1 MYNSRFGALIAM
13 LAAALAGCQTAQ
25 HQPAAAPQSV
35 TPDSTFTVVKDFLI
49 PSGDS
54 AVDFQ
59 DAGLYPQGMIQ
70 PNDPFC
76 RFSTGAATESGEV
89 IRKGKLTVSSVEY
102 NEKDVGPGNIDVSV
116 TEIHLRARG
125 SGNSYRL
132 DCMLPLLAYGARF
145 VTIAEI
151 QGAVGGYMDL
161 QVAP

>member
-1 MYNSRFGALIAM
+1 MYNSRFGSLIVL
-13 LAAALAGCQTAQ
+13 LAAVLAGCQTAQ

-59 DAGLYPQGMIQ
+59 DAGLYPQGRIQ

-76 RFSTGAATESGEV
+76 RFSTGSATESGEV
-89 IRKGKLTVSSVEY
+89 IRKGKFTVSNVEY

-116 TEIHLRARG
+116 TEIHLREGA
-125 SGNSYRL
+125 SGKSYRL

-145 VTIAEI
+145 VTITEI
-151 QGAVGGYMDL
+151 QGAIGGYMDL
-161 QVAP
+161 KVAP

>member
-1 MYNSRFGALIAM
+1 VYRFGSLIVL

-25 HQPAAAPQSV
+25 HQAAAAPQSV

-54 AVDFQ
+54 GVDFQ
-59 DAGLYPQGMIQ
+59 NAGLYPQGMIQ

-76 RFSTGAATESGEV
+76 RFSTGASTADGEV
-89 IRKGKLTVSSVEY
+89 IRKGKLTVSGVEY
-102 NEKDVGPGNIDVSV
+102 NEKEAGPGNIDVSV
-116 TEIHLRARG
+116 TQIHLQEGA
-125 SGNSYRL
+125 SGKSYRL

-145 VTIAEI
+145 VTITEI

>member
-1 MYNSRFGALIAM
+1 MYRFGSLIVL

-59 DAGLYPQGMIQ
+59 DAGLYPQGRIQ

-76 RFSTGAATESGEV
+76 RFSTGTSTAGGEV
-89 IRKGKLTVSSVEY
+89 IRKGKFTVSSVEY
-102 NEKDVGPGNIDVSV
+102 NEKEAGPGNIDVSV
-116 TEIHLRARG
+116 TEIHLREGA
-125 SGNSYRL
+125 SGKPYGL

-145 VTIAEI
+145 VTITEI